1 MAKSKSKNPL
11 IIILVIAII
20 GIAAW
25 FFFSK
30 TVNNKAEEILQQY
43 LIENNLEG
51 KLKWEEL
58 QASPTGTANLK
69 KVSFLDEQG
78 EVLMTAEELNLLH
91 YKEDENLLETEAEIK
106 GLVEVKDLGLQLA
119 LIELYELIGVENTN
133 PVLDMTW
140 QISLDNAEQKSYMR
154 SDVLLPQLF
163 VVETEVMADSPQ
175 KIRQLSREV
184 NSNFNTEEPSEEEM
198 MKLLSDLNGI
208 KFQGLNV
215 GLTEKGGIE
224 KLREQFFELD
234 ANLEPE
240 QQQEQLNSQIAAAR
254 QDCINDPNLAAVLS
268 NNQESAC
275 NKILDFMQGKSDTI
289 KFKVALANPIAFD
302 ELMMMAMMGAGAE
315 IFAESYG
322 LTLDVE

>member
-91 YKEDENLLETEAEIK
+91 YKEDENVLETDAEIK
-106 GLVEVKDLGLQLA
+106 GLVEVKDLGLQSA
-119 LIELYELIGVENTN
+119 LIELYKLVGVENAN
-133 PVLDMTW
+133 PALDMTW
-140 QISLDNAEQKSYMR
+140 QVSLDNTQQKSYMK
-154 SDVLLPQLF
+154 SNVLLPQLF
-163 VVETEVMADSPQ
+163 VVETELMADSPQ
-175 KIRQLSREV
+175 KIRQLSREI
-184 NSNFNTEEPSEEEM
+184 NSNFSTEEPSEEEV
-198 MKLLSDLNGI
+198 MKLLSGLNGI
-208 KFQGLNV
+208 KLQGFNIGV
-215 GLTEKGGIE
+215 TEKGGVE
-224 KLREQFFELD
+224 KLREEFLELD
-234 ANLEPE
+234 ADLTSE
-240 QQQEQLNSQIAAAR
+240 QQQEQLNSQIADAR
-254 QDCINDPNLAAVLS
+254 QECINDASLAAVLS
-268 NNQESAC
+268 NNQESVC
-275 NKILDFMQGKSDTI
+275 NKVLDFMLGKSDTI
-289 KFKVALANPIAFD
+289 KFKVALANPIAF
-302 ELMMMAMMGAGAE
+302 EEFMMMAMMGAGVE